1 MPAKQCMMLV
11 HYCLPVGAHT
21 HHVLAHMAPEEEQT
35 HSLRSEESTPP
46 PHPATG
52 AESLVES
59 PQSEEQPPVNS

>member
-1 MPAKQCMMLV
+1 MPTKQCMMLM
-11 HYCLPVGAHT
+11 HCCLPVGAHT

-35 HSLRSEESTPP
+35 LSQLSEESTPP

-52 AESLVES
+52 VESLAES